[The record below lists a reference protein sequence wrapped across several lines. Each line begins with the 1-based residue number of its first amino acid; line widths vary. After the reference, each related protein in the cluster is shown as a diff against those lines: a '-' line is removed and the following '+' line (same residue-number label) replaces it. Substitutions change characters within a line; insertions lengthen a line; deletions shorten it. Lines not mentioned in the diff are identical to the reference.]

1 MPQVWSASLPRLS
14 YAQGMA
20 EALILDCEALNVL
33 ARPTERGDSAD
44 RARAVLAAAHER
56 RALVR
61 VPAPVLA
68 EVYRGGRY
76 DAAMDH
82 LLNGKGL
89 IVVPLARDLA
99 RTAGGLLARAKLGSA
114 HAVDAF
120 VVATA
125 LSFDAALIA
134 TGDPRDL
141 RRLAGGH
148 SNVRIF
154 PI

>member
-1 MPQVWSASLPRLS
+1 
-14 YAQGMA
+14 MA

-33 ARPTERGDSAD
+33 ARPGERGVNSE
-44 RARAVLAAAHER
+44 RARAVLSTAHER

-68 EVYRGGRY
+68 EVYRGPRH
-76 DAAMDH
+76 DPAIDR

-89 IVVPLARDLA
+89 LVVPLTQQIAKV
-99 RTAGGLLARAKLGSA
+99 AGHLLAKSKLSSA

-125 LSFDAALIA
+125 MSFDAALIA
-134 TGDPRDL
+134 TGDPKDI
-141 RRLAGGH
+141 RRLA
-148 SNVRIF
+148 SRQALVKVFEI
-154 PI
+154 